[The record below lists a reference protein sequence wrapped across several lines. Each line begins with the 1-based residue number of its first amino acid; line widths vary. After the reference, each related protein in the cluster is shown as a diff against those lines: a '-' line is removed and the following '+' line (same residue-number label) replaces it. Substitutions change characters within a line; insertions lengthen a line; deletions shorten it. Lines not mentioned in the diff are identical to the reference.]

1 MLEQKSFKILLLL
14 IFLQNCSINESLI
27 KHGVSNLDI
36 KETSIKI
43 NLSNKND
50 ISKILG
56 EPPVKEYPNENTWLY
71 METVKKRNIFGSKQN
86 IKSLFLLLEFDE
98 KGLLLSKHLLN
109 DKDMNELNFDE
120 SLTDSKAVQSSF
132 SKKFFSSMRKRFI
145 NKQNDLNN

>member
-1 MLEQKSFKILLLL
+1 MLKQKSFKILLLL

-36 KETSIKI
+36 KETGIKT

-56 EPPVKEYPNENTWLY
+56 EPLVKEYPNENTWLY

-109 DKDMNELNFDE
+109 EKDMNELNFDK
-120 SLTDSKAVQSSF
+120 SFTDSKAVQSSF